1 MSELNLAQTGQFE
14 VNAKGPTVADAV
26 DASLGNMKVG
36 ETRVGAV
43 TALGYG
49 MKGGSTPNMGRI
61 SENIDELETEAMDFF
76 HMFADDTVKIG
87 FAAGAQPG
95 THNTA
100 TVNVGGVTE
109 FTCTWSVDHFA
120 GAATGVDAI
129 LSGLVGSTID
139 FMVVLSTV

>member
-1 MSELNLAQTGQFE
+1 MTLNLAQTGQFE
-14 VNAKGPTVADAV
+14 VNAKNPTRVDAV

-36 ETRVGAV
+36 EANVGGV
-43 TALGYG
+43 TASGYA
-49 MKGGSTPNMGRI
+49 MKGGSVPSMGRI
-61 SENIDELETEAMDFF
+61 SENIDGLETEAMDFF

-87 FAAGAQPG
+87 FDGGAQPG

-109 FTCTWSVDHFA
+109 FTCAWNTDHFA

-129 LSGLVGSTID
+129 LVGLAGSTID